1 MSKIYPGDGAIF
13 RAKGG
18 EKYCKTCMKKGV
30 TWGIE

>member
-18 EKYCKTCMKKGV
+18 EKYCKTCREKGV

>member
-1 MSKIYPGDGAIF
+1 MSKICPGGGAIF